1 VDFEIERSAVYRNTE
16 RLLRD
21 YNGMQARLSNIDI
34 DLDGIQ
40 SVVYETPEETIEGAY
55 FARIN
60 DGGMPGSGTIS
71 DKTSSVALR
80 WRQEAQDNADD
91 LTQHI
96 VNVREN
102 LLAEKKKL
110 SGLIAKIDNAI
121 DSLSEDERTIIQ
133 GYYIEQLNWYE
144 VAYKVQY
151 SERHCKRLRTRA
163 IWYISKSLYCYR
175 VVG

>member
-1 VDFEIERSAVYRNTE
+1 VDYEIERSAIYRNTE

-21 YNGMQARLSNIDI
+21 YSGMQARLSNIDI

-40 SVVYETPEETIEGAY
+40 SIAYETPEETIEGAY
-55 FARIN
+55 FARN
-60 DGGMPGSGTIS
+60 VDGMPGGGAIS

-163 IWYISKSLYCYR
+163 IWYMSKSLYCYR